1 VLDLRRR
8 DPPRRRGGARLVL
21 LSPLPARAAAR
32 RDADGFGVMRRSRLG
47 AACLAMVLASPVL
60 AAPPDGPSP
69 ADPPGLYPATDFVV
83 TTGDP
88 APLAPSAKLYF
99 AKEWIA
105 VPRDGVPVSGYA
117 RGVDAFDD
125 LRAWSSTRESA
136 EAPGA
141 CPPLVWLASP
151 ERVRGARIALA
162 LAPKLELNRS
172 YFDAGSASFFA
183 GRDVALRGRWLGD
196 VFEARTLWPQDFR
209 LDDTV
214 AAAPLDPGQ
223 PAARSL
229 RDLVR
234 AHDGGARAPFSTRLV
249 WERAQGSRPWAGK
262 TVLVVMLNG
271 AQGDDD
277 EAWGGHFAL
286 GTGRLGADGGLAD
299 VLIDNF
305 YSLDVVSEKGILAA
319 PVPLDN
325 YLADLNSGQ
334 AWYRPSA
341 LLVAVLASDAAP
353 ALVQGAMNRVY
364 AQFWRHQLP
373 YRHSMMNCAGISV
386 DTLRALGWNLPANEA
401 NAAAHAVAWLAVP
414 WTLAKERSVSQAR
427 VAYEYLTQDRTRL
440 FPAVAFETVGAELVR
455 LAREGAGAG
464 ASEVE
469 RLLARDLEALVHVH
483 VPQLPSSRAF
493 GSWPVVSPAE
503 YHGKVPKDPEAMQI
517 VPVPARPFPSNL
529 RDPDLLPETRRP
541 SDLPLAFWALAAIA
555 GLAALAAWLARAFL
569 R

>member
-1 VLDLRRR
+1 
-8 DPPRRRGGARLVL
+8 
-21 LSPLPARAAAR
+21 
-32 RDADGFGVMRRSRLG
+32 MIRRSRLG
-47 AACLAMVLASPVL
+47 AACLAMVLASPVP
-60 AAPPDGPSP
+60 AAAPDGPSP

-83 TTGDP
+83 TTGDA

-105 VPRDGVPVSGYA
+105 APRDGVPASGYA
-117 RGVDAFDD
+117 RDVDAFDD
-125 LRAWSSTRESA
+125 VRAWSSTRESSDV
-136 EAPGA
+136 PGA
-141 CPPLVWLASP
+141 RPPLVWLASP
-151 ERVRGARIALA
+151 ERVRGARIAGDATTVTIGGRTHPFA

-172 YFDAGSASFFA
+172 YFDATSASFFA
-183 GRDVALRGRWLGD
+183 GRDVAMRGRRLGEA
-196 VFEARTLWPQDFR
+196 FEARTLWPQDFR
-209 LDDTV
+209 LDDAV
-214 AAAPLDPGQ
+214 AAAPLDPGK
-223 PAARSL
+223 PAARAL

-234 AHDGGARAPFSTRLV
+234 ADDGGARGPFSTRLV

-262 TVLVVMLNG
+262 SVLVVMLNG

-341 LLVAVLASDAAP
+341 LFVAVLASDAAP

-401 NAAAHAVAWLAVP
+401 GAAAHALAWLAVP

-440 FPAVAFETVGAELVR
+440 FPAVAFETTGAELLR
-455 LAREGAGAG
+455 LARDGAGAG

-469 RLLARDLEALVHVH
+469 RLLARDLEALVYVR

-555 GLAALAAWLARAFL
+555 GLAALAAWLARALL